1 MNETKGKISAFQ
13 FFVMLFLSRALTTV
27 TYISSYTK
35 DVRLS
40 DMLIQPVFRI
50 IIGIAI
56 MIPVYLLYK
65 KHSDKNVLDL
75 ARERS
80 TKLSK
85 VLSII
90 YILTFFYFTVTTI
103 ARLDLFAGTVVFPE
117 TDVDYMLIF
126 VIIFCCYGAA
136 LGFEA
141 LGRSSVLSAV
151 LVIPA
156 IIFIL
161 AALISKVDLLNLT
174 PVFYNGVMPV
184 VKTAVDSVGQ
194 TVEYA
199 IIAIALP
206 RVSGKVK
213 KGFFIWLVAQT
224 LLMAVMFFFAAAVM
238 GNYAG
243 TQLFPFHTL
252 ASLAEFAMFDRLDAI
267 FTGVW
272 IMCAFIKAA
281 LLIWLQADII
291 KKEFP
296 RLQKKH
302 SLVCIGVL
310 CIIANLVIAGGIQ
323 RFNMIDSSVIKI
335 ILTGITA
342 FLIPLIILIFCR
354 KERSKKCDGHQ

>member
-1 MNETKGKISAFQ
+1 MENTKGKISAFQ
-13 FFVMLFLSRALTTV
+13 FFIMLFLSRLLTTV
-27 TYISSYTK
+27 TYVSSYTK

-40 DMLIQPVFRI
+40 DMLIQPIFRI
-50 IIGIAI
+50 IMGTVI
-56 MIPVYLLYK
+56 MFPVFMLYK
-65 KHSDKNVLDL
+65 RYSDKNVLDL

-85 VLSII
+85 ALAVI
-90 YILTFFYFTVTTI
+90 YVITFFYFTVVTN

-126 VIIFCCYGAA
+126 VILFCCYGAA

-141 LGRSSVLSAV
+141 LARTSVLSAV

-161 AALISKVDLLNLT
+161 AALVNKIDLLNLT
-174 PVFYNGVMPV
+174 PLFYNGVTPV
-184 VKTAVDSVGQ
+184 LKTALDSEGQ

-199 IIAIALP
+199 IIAMLLP
-206 RVSGKVK
+206 CVNGKAK
-213 KGFFIWLVAQT
+213 KGFFFWLVAET
-224 LLMAVMFFFAAAVM
+224 LIMAVMFFFAATVM
-238 GNYAG
+238 GNYTG

-252 ASLAEFAMFDRLDAI
+252 TSLAKFTMFDRLDAL

-272 IMCAFIKAA
+272 IMCAFIKAV

-291 KKEFP
+291 KSEFP
-296 RLQKKH
+296 KLKITH
-302 SLVCIGVL
+302 ILISIGTL
-310 CIIANLVIAGGIQ
+310 AIIANLIISGGIQ
-323 RFNMIDSSVIKI
+323 RFNIIDNSVIKI

-342 FLIPLIILIFCR
+342 FIIPLIILIFHR
-354 KERSKKCDGHQ
+354 RERSKV

>member
-1 MNETKGKISAFQ
+1 MEIAKGKISAFQ
-13 FFVMLFLSRALTTV
+13 FFIMLFLSRTLTTV

-35 DVRLS
+35 DIRLS
-40 DMLIQPVFRI
+40 DMLVQPIFRI
-50 IIGIAI
+50 TIGVAL

-65 KHSDKNVLDL
+65 KYQDKNVLDL
-75 ARERS
+75 ARQHS

-85 VLSII
+85 VLSAF
-90 YILTFFYFTVTTI
+90 YVLTFFYFTVVTI

-117 TDVDYMLIF
+117 TDVDYMLVF
-126 VIIFCCYGAA
+126 VIIFCCYGAS

-161 AALISKVDLLNLT
+161 AALVGKVDLLNLT
-174 PVFYNGVMPV
+174 PVFYNGVTPV
-184 VKTAVDSVGQ
+184 VKTAIDSVGQ

-199 IIAIALP
+199 VIAVALP

-224 LLMAVMFFFAAAVM
+224 LLMAVMFFFAMTVM
-238 GNYAG
+238 GNYTG
-243 TQLFPFHTL
+243 TQLFPFHTM

-281 LLIWLQADII
+281 LLIYLQTDIL
-291 KKEFP
+291 KKEF
-296 RLQKKH
+296 RKFKTTH
-302 SLVCIGVL
+302 CLVGIGGL
-310 CIIANLVIAGGIQ
+310 AITANLVIAGGIQ
-323 RFNMIDSSVIKI
+323 RFNAVDSSIIKI
-335 ILTGITA
+335 IVTGITA
-342 FLIPLIILIFCR
+342 FLIPLIILIFGKKR
-354 KERSKKCDGHQ
+354 RDKKCAEHQ

>member
-1 MNETKGKISAFQ
+1 MVKEKISAFQ
-13 FFVMLFLSRALTTV
+13 FFVMLFLSRMLTTV

-35 DVRLS
+35 DIRLA
-40 DMLIQPVFRI
+40 DMLVQPIFRI
-50 IIGIAI
+50 TIGIAI
-56 MIPVYLLYK
+56 MLPVYFLYK
-65 KHSDKNVLDL
+65 KHRDKNVLDL
-75 ARERS
+75 VRDRS

-85 VLSII
+85 VLAII
-90 YILTFFYFTVTTI
+90 YVITFFYFTVTTI

-126 VIIFCCYGAA
+126 VIIFCCYGAF

-141 LGRSSVLSAV
+141 LGRTSVLSAV

-161 AALISKVDLLNLT
+161 VALVSKIDLLNFT

-206 RVSGKVK
+206 RVNGKVK
-213 KGFFIWLVAQT
+213 SGFFLWLIAQT
-224 LLMAVMFFFAAAVM
+224 LIMAVLFFFAMTVM

-272 IMCAFIKAA
+272 IMCAFIKAG
-281 LLIWLQADII
+281 LLIYLQADIL
-291 KKEFP
+291 KKEFSK
-296 RLQKKH
+296 LKTTTI
-302 SLVCIGVL
+302 LVFIGGL
-310 CIIANLVIAGGIQ
+310 AIISNFIIAGGIQ
-323 RFNMIDSSVIKI
+323 RFNFVDSSVIKI
-335 ILTGITA
+335 IVTGITA
-342 FLIPLIILIFCR
+342 FLIPLIVLIFCKNGR
-354 KERSKKCDGHQ
+354 AKKCDAHQ

>member
-1 MNETKGKISAFQ
+1 MTDRKGKISAFQ
-13 FFVMLFLSRALTTV
+13 FFVMLFLSRMLTTV

-35 DVRLS
+35 DVRLA
-40 DMLIQPVFRI
+40 DMLVQPVFRI
-50 IIGIAI
+50 TIGIAV
-56 MIPVYLLYK
+56 MVPVYLLYK
-65 KHSDKNVLDL
+65 KHRDKNVLDL
-75 ARERS
+75 VRERN

-85 VLSII
+85 VIAVI
-90 YILTFFYFTVTTI
+90 YVITFFYFTVTTI

-126 VIIFCCYGAA
+126 VIIFCCYGAF

-161 AALISKVDLLNLT
+161 AALVSKVDLLNFT

-199 IIAIALP
+199 VIAIALP
-206 RVSGKVK
+206 RVKGKVK
-213 KGFFIWLVAQT
+213 SGFFLWLIAQT
-224 LLMAVMFFFAAAVM
+224 LIMAVLFFFAMTVM

-272 IMCAFIKAA
+272 IMCAFIKAG
-281 LLIWLQADII
+281 LLIYLQANIL
-291 KKEFP
+291 KTEFSK
-296 RLQKKH
+296 LKVTTI
-302 SLVCIGVL
+302 LVFIGGL
-310 CIIANLVIAGGIQ
+310 AIIANLIIAGGIQ
-323 RFNMIDSSVIKI
+323 RFNVIDSSIIKI
-335 ILTGITA
+335 IVTGITT
-342 FLIPLIILIFCR
+342 FVIPLIILIFCR
-354 KERSKKCDGHQ
+354 RGKGKKCDAHQ

>member
-1 MNETKGKISAFQ
+1 MNETKGKISTFQ
-13 FFVMLFLSRALTTV
+13 FFVMLFLSRTLTTV

-40 DMLIQPVFRI
+40 DMLIQPIFRI
-50 IIGIAI
+50 TIGIVI
-56 MIPVYLLYK
+56 MIPIYLLYK

-75 ARERS
+75 VRECS

-85 VLSII
+85 ALSII

-126 VIIFCCYGAA
+126 VIVFCCYGAA

-161 AALISKVDLLNLT
+161 AALTSKVDLLNLT

-224 LLMAVMFFFAAAVM
+224 LLMAVMFFFAATVM

-281 LLIWLQADII
+281 LLIWLQADIL

-296 RLQKKH
+296 KLQKKH
-302 SLVCIGVL
+302 SLVCIGIL
-310 CIIANLVIAGGIQ
+310 AIISNLVIAGGIQ
-323 RFNMIDSSVIKI
+323 RFNIIDSSIIKTV
-335 ILTGITA
+335 LTGITA

-354 KERSKKCDGHQ
+354 KGSSKKCDVHQ